1 MKIVKDL
8 RVLKKLEKLSNN
20 EWQFD
25 REYKYHIGKTYN
37 NCKSL
42 QIGNK
47 YYTLQYVDGCFNPYC
62 VVEEY

>member
-1 MKIVKDL
+1 MEIVKDL
-8 RVLKKLEKLSNN
+8 RVLKKLERLSNN

-42 QIGNK
+42 TVFTSNVK
-47 YYTLQYVDGCFNPYC
+47 RDVSPYVKK
-62 VVEEY
+62 EK

>member
-1 MKIVKDL
+1 MEIVKDL

-42 QIGNK
+42 QVGNK
-47 YYTLQYVDGCFNPYC
+47 YYTL
-62 VVEEY
+62 

>member
-8 RVLKKLEKLSNN
+8 RVLKKL
-20 EWQFD
+20 
-25 REYKYHIGKTYN
+25 GKTYN

-42 QIGNK
+42 QVGNK

-62 VVEEY
+62 IVEEH

>member
-42 QIGNK
+42 QVGNK
-47 YYTLQYVDGCFNPYC
+47 YYTLQYFSGCFYPYC
-62 VVEEY
+62 VVEER